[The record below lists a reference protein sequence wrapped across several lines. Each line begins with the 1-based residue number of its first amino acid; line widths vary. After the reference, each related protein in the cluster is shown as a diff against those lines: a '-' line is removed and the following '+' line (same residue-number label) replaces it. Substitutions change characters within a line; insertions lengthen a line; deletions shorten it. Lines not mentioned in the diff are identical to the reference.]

1 MKRIFFVFFGLG
13 LLFFLVMLS
22 FPSVQADSQKTII
35 QGPYISIQYETKP
48 GICAQT
54 TNDQINNFGVPGWRL
69 VPGLTDYQINYSTKP
84 PNFSD
89 EAVKSIIEL
98 AFSTVQGGGGGILF
112 HYAGDSSELKTSN
125 DRRNTVMWQV
135 LPGGIAAMTYIW
147 TEDGR
152 LVDADTIFNK
162 RYSWTST
169 DYNGQNDCGGPLK
182 SFDLRNIA
190 THEFGHWVGLGDLYN
205 QESRD
210 LTMYGFAS
218 RGELKKTTLGLGD
231 ITAIRGLWP

>member
-1 MKRIFFVFFGLG
+1 
-13 LLFFLVMLS
+13 
-22 FPSVQADSQKTII
+22 
-35 QGPYISIQYETKP
+35 
-48 GICAQT
+48 
-54 TNDQINNFGVPGWRL
+54 
-69 VPGLTDYQINYSTKP
+69 
-84 PNFSD
+84 
-89 EAVKSIIEL
+89 
-98 AFSTVQGGGGGILF
+98 
-112 HYAGDSSELKTSN
+112 
-125 DRRNTVMWQV
+125 
-135 LPGGIAAMTYIW
+135 MTYIW

-152 LVDADTIFNK
+152 LADADTIFNK

-169 DYNGQNDCGGPLK
+169 DYDGHNDCGGTRK

-190 THEFGHWVGLGDLYN
+190 THEFGHWTGLGDLYN